1 MMYLIKKNDKY
12 LVMDSDIETIRK
24 YCGLDAR
31 IMFAWE
37 EDEQSEA
44 LKTYF
49 SRIRMEK
56 DIIDL
61 CAVSGITRKEVN
73 TYIDRYYDENEVMLS
88 SLTDIEVITSEEKEE
103 LSNISEESKKR
114 QMDVVTECYYGESVR
129 KHIR

>member
-12 LVMDSDIETIRK
+12 LVMASDIETIRK

-61 CAVSGITRKEVN
+61 CAVSGITRKEVD

-88 SLTDIEVITSEEKEE
+88 SLTDIEVITPEEKEE

>member
-12 LVMDSDIETIRK
+12 LVMASDIETIRK

-61 CAVSGITRKEVN
+61 CAVSGITKKEVN

-88 SLTDIEVITSEEKEE
+88 SLTDIEVITPEEKEE

>member
-12 LVMDSDIETIRK
+12 LVMASDIETIRK

-88 SLTDIEVITSEEKEE
+88 SLTDIEVITPEEKEE

-114 QMDVVTECYYGESVR
+114 QMDVVTECYYSESVR

>member
-12 LVMDSDIETIRK
+12 LVMASDIETIRK

-73 TYIDRYYDENEVMLS
+73 AYIDRYYDENEVMLS
-88 SLTDIEVITSEEKEE
+88 SLTDIEVITPEEKEE

>member
-12 LVMDSDIETIRK
+12 LVMASDIETIRK

-88 SLTDIEVITSEEKEE
+88 SLTDIEVITPEEKEE

>member
-12 LVMDSDIETIRK
+12 LVMASDIETIRK

-88 SLTDIEVITSEEKEE
+88 SLTDIEVITPEEKEE

-114 QMDVVTECYYGESVR
+114 QMDVVTECFYGESVR

>member
-12 LVMDSDIETIRK
+12 LVMASDIETIRK

>member
-1 MMYLIKKNDKY
+1 
-12 LVMDSDIETIRK
+12 
-24 YCGLDAR
+24 
-31 IMFAWE
+31 
-37 EDEQSEA
+37 
-44 LKTYF
+44 
-49 SRIRMEK
+49 MEK

-88 SLTDIEVITSEEKEE
+88 SLTDIEVITPEEKEE